1 VARPQETRAVSIL
14 GRYLVGFYLRAFVLC
29 LAGAV
34 GLLLVVDFFQ
44 RIGDFATYDADAS
57 LVAAYFAM
65 RIPKMLADVYPA
77 AALFAALL
85 SIGSLVRTS
94 EVQAMHACGI
104 SVFQIARPLVVTS
117 VCISVIALLWN
128 ETVVPPMAA
137 RARTVK
143 NIGIKGLRERGLL
156 DASSLWFQVPEGFLN
171 IEYFDAAR
179 EILHG
184 VTLHAIDPNFQLRR
198 VVEVPQATWQRDHWK
213 LSQGTVRIFGDAGA
227 FDFRPL
233 VPADLTLSGTPAEF
247 SKRTPRADE
256 FNARELAERIRVLK
270 SKGLDPAEYQV
281 DLQFKLAM
289 PLSGVITVLLGV
301 PLALRGSRRGGMAQ
315 YLGTGLTACFAYWLT
330 QALTVSAGHADAL
343 PPLVA
348 AWAANVLFVLI
359 GGLLALRT

>member
-1 VARPQETRAVSIL
+1 MSIL
-14 GRYLVGFYLRAFVLC
+14 GRYVVGLYLRSFVLC

-57 LVAAYFAM
+57 LVAAYFAL
-65 RIPKMLADVYPA
+65 RIPKMLADIYPA

-85 SIGSLVRTS
+85 SVGSLVRS
-94 EVQAMHACGI
+94 NEVPAMHACGV

-117 VCISVIALLWN
+117 ICISFVALMWN

-143 NIGIKGLRERGLL
+143 NIGIKGLRDRGML

-171 IEYFDAAR
+171 IDYFDASR

-184 VTLHAIDPNFQLRR
+184 VTLHAIDSGFHLRR
-198 VVEVPQATWQRDHWK
+198 IVEVPQATWRGDHWD
-213 LSQGTVRIFGDAGA
+213 LSSGTVRTFGDAAGA
-227 FDFRPL
+227 FEFRPL
-233 VPADLTLSGTPAEF
+233 TEGDLTLAGTPAEF
-247 SKRTPRADE
+247 SKRAPRADE
-256 FNARELAERIRVLK
+256 FNARQLAERIRVLK
-270 SKGLDPAEYQV
+270 AKGLDPAEFQV
-281 DLQFKLAM
+281 DLQFKLAL

-301 PLALRGSRRGGMAQ
+301 PLALRGSRRGGVAQ

-330 QALTVSAGHADAL
+330 QALTVSAGHAGAL
-343 PPLVA
+343 PPVVA
-348 AWAANVLFVLI
+348 AWSANVLFVLI
-359 GGLLALRT
+359 GGLLASRT

>member
-1 VARPQETRAVSIL
+1 MGIL
-14 GRYLVGFYLRAFVLC
+14 GRYLVGLYLRSFVLC
-29 LAGAV
+29 LASAV

-44 RIGDFATYDADAS
+44 RIGDFAAYDADAS
-57 LVAAYFAM
+57 MVAAYFAL

-85 SIGSLVRTS
+85 GVGSLVRS
-94 EVQAMHACGI
+94 NEVQAMHACGV

-117 VCISVIALLWN
+117 IFLSFLALLWN

-143 NIGIKGLRERGLL
+143 NIGIKGLRDRGLL
-156 DASSLWFQVPEGFLN
+156 DASSLWFQVPDGFLN
-171 IEYFDAAR
+171 IAYFDATR
-179 EILHG
+179 EVLHG
-184 VTLHAIDPNFQLRR
+184 VTLHAIDTDFHLRR
-198 VVEVPQATWQRDHWK
+198 VVEVPQATWQGDHWK
-213 LSQGTVRIFGDAGA
+213 LAEGTVRTFGEAGA

-233 VPADLTLSGTPAEF
+233 TDGDLTLAGTPVEF
-247 SKRTPRADE
+247 RKRAPRADE
-256 FNARELAERIRVLK
+256 FNTRQLAERIRMLK
-270 SKGLDPAEYQV
+270 AKGLDPAEMQV

-330 QALTVSAGHADAL
+330 QALTVSAGHAGAL
-343 PPLVA
+343 PPVVA
-348 AWAANVLFVLI
+348 AWSANVLFVLI
-359 GGLLALRT
+359 GGLLATRA